1 MPDRHSARHR
11 IRLRGPWWGETC
23 LPQGAATAGQGRFKT
38 TVPFGWHDQIPD
50 EFIGTVR
57 LSRKFN
63 CSAGMAQA
71 QEVWLTISALTVAAE
86 VRLNGETIGQFEA
99 RSDIQ
104 VAVSSGL
111 TPFNQLQILLSVD
124 GSTEEVLLGDVA
136 VEMVP

>member
-1 MPDRHSARHR
+1 M
-11 IRLRGPWWGETC
+11 
-23 LPQGAATAGQGRFKT
+23 
-38 TVPFGWHDQIPD
+38 
-50 EFIGTVR
+50 
-57 LSRKFN
+57 
-63 CSAGMAQA
+63 
-71 QEVWLTISALTVAAE
+71 TISALTVAAE